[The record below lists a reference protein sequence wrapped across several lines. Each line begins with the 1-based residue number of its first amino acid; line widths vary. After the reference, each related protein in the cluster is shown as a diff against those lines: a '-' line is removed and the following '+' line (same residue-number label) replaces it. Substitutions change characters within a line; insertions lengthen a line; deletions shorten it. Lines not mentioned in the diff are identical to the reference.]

1 MTRTIFRSGNS
12 TVVSLPSG
20 ILENIGLG
28 VGDEVNVVADVQQG
42 HIIIQPINTMPEK
55 ITPALLEEIDQF
67 IDRCRPALDDL
78 ADDKA

>member
-12 TVVSLPSG
+12 TVVSLPPG

-28 VGDEVNVVADVQQG
+28 VGDEVNVVADVQQNR
-42 HIIIQPINTMPEK
+42 IIIQPITTMPEK
-55 ITPALLEEIDQF
+55 ITHALLEEIDQF
-67 IDRCRPALDDL
+67 IDRYRPALDNL